1 MLHDPGQLRLLAL
14 VERHGSLTAAAQA
27 LGLTPAAVTQQVV
40 RAERDWRA
48 PLVRRGPRG
57 ATLTA
62 AGVLLA
68 AHGRA
73 IDTETHRAATGLAA
87 LLGQLS
93 LRLRIGAIQAASLHL
108 LPPAL
113 TALRHQHPDAD
124 LSIIDITSDRG
135 VSAVASEELDLTVT
149 ASWDTVPAGPEHVR
163 VHPLLDDP
171 MVLVMPDD
179 HPLVTRHPHQAAIP
193 LGLLRDEAWVTI
205 RAGHAARAQLD
216 RAAAAAGF
224 APKIRFET
232 ESYDVV
238 QALVATGI
246 GVALVSRLAL
256 THLRGTTHRVLAPA
270 GQRDQL
276 HRQLHVVAPADTAL
290 TPLVPVFLGLL
301 RDVAADISAAI
312 ARDPDAP
319 RR

>member
-14 VERHGSLTAAAQA
+14 IGRHGSLAAAAQA
-27 LGLTPAAVTQQVV
+27 LGLTPAAVTQQVA

-48 PLVRRGPRG
+48 PLVQRGPRG

-62 AGVLLA
+62 AGALLA

-73 IDTETHRAATGLAA
+73 IDTETERAAAGLAA

-113 TALRHQHPDAD
+113 TALRHRHPDAD
-124 LSIIDITSDRG
+124 LSIVDITSGHG
-135 VSAVASEELDLTVT
+135 VPAVASGELDLTVT
-149 ASWDTVPAGPEHVR
+149 ASWDTMPPRPEHVR

-171 MVLVMPDD
+171 MVLVLPDD
-179 HPLVTRHPHQAAIP
+179 HPLATRQPRQAAIP
-193 LGLLRDEAWVTI
+193 LRLLRDEAWVAI
-205 RAGHAARAQLD
+205 RPGHAARAQFD

-232 ESYDVV
+232 ESYDVA

-256 THLRGTTHRVLAPA
+256 TRPPGTAHRSITPA
-270 GQRDQL
+270 GQHDQL
-276 HRQLHVVAPADTAL
+276 RRQFHVVTPADEAL
-290 TPLVPVFLGLL
+290 TPLVPVFLQLL
-301 RDVAADISAAI
+301 HDVATDISTTLENQTAN
-312 ARDPDAP
+312 P
-319 RR
+319 